1 MLLSQGCQMV
11 GDDLVGI
18 QSPDPLIFDREVFKS
33 SVELLCLITETM
45 LDNMSTEPFGDF
57 ACPVGTI

>member
-1 MLLSQGCQMV
+1 MV

-33 SVELLCLITETM
+33 PVELFCLITETM

-57 ACPVGTI
+57 ACPIGTI